1 MPTANPPYKTAR
13 LQGFKSDE
21 RGTVAIIFAL
31 SLVVLMLACGLAIDV
46 GRAVY
51 ANTKLR
57 AAIDAAALA
66 AAKGLRL
73 QNMTP
78 AQATALANKMLTK
91 NFGAGGGGFGDIKG
105 VNVII
110 DKAKSL
116 VEVQVDAEIK
126 TTLGRLAGITAF
138 QIPKSGAAI
147 FEAKDIEVAVQLDV
161 TGSMGGSKIVDL
173 KDATKTLV
181 DILIP
186 SSTPSGPSVRIGF
199 APFAAGVNAGPY
211 ANTLAGG
218 ATAPGGCVYERS
230 DTSYQ
235 DTDNYPM
242 GLSVLKTKSDLPS
255 ASNCPGAQVLPLTD
269 DKALLKSKVDTFT
282 TGGSTAGHLG
292 TAFSWYLLA
301 PDWSGIWPTSAS
313 PAAYKD
319 GKTIKVAILMTDGEY
334 NTVGG
339 KNSGSNATTSAQF
352 AVDTCNGMKAE
363 GIVVYTVGFKLN
375 QSAAIATMNTCA
387 SSAGNAYLA
396 SNGAALK
403 QAFKSIAEN
412 ITQLRLSQ

>member
-1 MPTANPPYKTAR
+1 MQPANPLYKSAVR
-13 LQGFKSDE
+13 RAFYRDE

-31 SLVVLMLACGLAIDV
+31 SIVVLMLTCGLAIDV
-46 GRAVY
+46 GRAVH
-51 ANTKLR
+51 ANAKLR

-73 QNMTP
+73 QGLTVS
-78 AQATALANKMLTK
+78 QATALANTMLME
-91 NFGAGGGGFGDIKG
+91 NFVGGSKGLADIKG

-110 DKAKSL
+110 DQAKSQ
-116 VEVQVDAEIK
+116 VEVQVDAEVK
-126 TTLGRLAGITAF
+126 TTLGQLAGITAF
-138 QIPKSGAAI
+138 QIPKTGVAV

-161 TGSMGGSKIVDL
+161 TGSMSGSKIADL

-186 SSTPSGPSVRIGF
+186 ATTSTGPSVRVGL

-211 ANTLAGG
+211 ANTIADGV
-218 ATAPGGCVYERS
+218 TAAGGCVYERK
-230 DTSYQ
+230 DIAYQ
-235 DTDNYPM
+235 DTDNYPV
-242 GLSVLKTKSDLPS
+242 GLLALKTKSDIG
-255 ASNCPGAQVLPLTD
+255 ASGNCPGAQILPMTD
-269 DKALLKSKVDTFT
+269 DKALLKSSVDGFT

-301 PDWSGIWPTSAS
+301 PTWSGIWPASAK

-334 NTVGG
+334 NTLGSSNG
-339 KNSGSNATTSAQF
+339 GSNAAKSAQL
-352 AVDTCNGMKAE
+352 AVDTCTAMKAK

-375 QSAAIATMNTCA
+375 QSSAIATMNSCA
-387 SSAGNAYLA
+387 SSAGHAYLA
-396 SNGAALK
+396 SDGASLK
-403 QAFKSIAEN
+403 QAFKNIAEN
-412 ITQLRLSQ
+412 ITQLRLSR